1 MKITTRVKSSWVE
14 LTIENSSATINYD
27 IWKNELVEVKA
38 MLENA
43 IDDINHM
50 IKETQEGNNEQQ

>member
-1 MKITTRVKSSWVE
+1 MKITTRIKSSWVE
-14 LTIENSSATINYD
+14 LIIEDGSATINYD

-43 IDDINHM
+43 IDDIDHM
-50 IKETQEGNNEQQ
+50 IEKTQENDKH

>member
-1 MKITTRVKSSWVE
+1 MKITTRIKSSWVE
-14 LTIENSSATINYD
+14 LIIEDGSATINCD

-43 IDDINHM
+43 IEDINHM
-50 IKETQEGNNEQQ
+50 IEKTQENDKH

>member
-1 MKITTRVKSSWVE
+1 MKITTRVRSSWIE
-14 LTIENSSATINYD
+14 LIIEDGSATINYD

-43 IDDINHM
+43 IDDIDHM
-50 IKETQEGNNEQQ
+50 IEKIQEDDKQ

>member
-1 MKITTRVKSSWVE
+1 MKITTRIKSSWVE
-14 LTIENSSATINYD
+14 LTIEDGSATINCD

-43 IDDINHM
+43 IDDIDHM
-50 IKETQEGNNEQQ
+50 IEKTQEENDKQ

>member
-1 MKITTRVKSSWVE
+1 MNITTRLKSSWVE
-14 LTIENSSATINYD
+14 LIIEDGSTTINYD

-43 IDDINHM
+43 IDDIDHM
-50 IKETQEGNNEQQ
+50 IEKTQQKDEQE

>member
-1 MKITTRVKSSWVE
+1 MKITTRIKSSWVE
-14 LTIENSSATINYD
+14 LIIEDGSTTINCD

-43 IDDINHM
+43 IDDIDHM
-50 IKETQEGNNEQQ
+50 IEKTQENDKH

>member
-1 MKITTRVKSSWVE
+1 MNITTRVKSSWVE
-14 LTIENSSATINYD
+14 LIIEDGSTTINYD

-43 IDDINHM
+43 IDDIDHM
-50 IKETQEGNNEQQ
+50 IKKTQEENDKQ

>member
-1 MKITTRVKSSWVE
+1 MKITTRIKSSWVE
-14 LTIENSSATINYD
+14 LIIEDGSTTINCD

-43 IDDINHM
+43 IDDIDHM
-50 IKETQEGNNEQQ
+50 IEKTQENDKQ

>member
-1 MKITTRVKSSWVE
+1 MNITTRVRSTWVE
-14 LTIENSSATINYD
+14 LIIEDGSATINCD

-43 IDDINHM
+43 IDDIDHM
-50 IKETQEGNNEQQ
+50 IEKIQEDDKQ

>member
-1 MKITTRVKSSWVE
+1 MKITTRVRSSWIE
-14 LTIENSSATINYD
+14 LIIEDGSATINCD

-43 IDDINHM
+43 IDDIDHM
-50 IKETQEGNNEQQ
+50 IELTQEEDDKQ

>member
-1 MKITTRVKSSWVE
+1 MNITTRVRSSWVE
-14 LTIENSSATINYD
+14 LIIEDGSATINCD

-43 IDDINHM
+43 IDDIDHM
-50 IKETQEGNNEQQ
+50 IEKTQEKDDKQ

>member
-1 MKITTRVKSSWVE
+1 MKITTRVRSSWIE
-14 LTIENSSATINYD
+14 LIIEDGSATINCD

-43 IDDINHM
+43 IDDIDHM
-50 IKETQEGNNEQQ
+50 IEKIQEDDKQ

>member
-1 MKITTRVKSSWVE
+1 MKITTRVRSSWVE
-14 LTIENSSATINYD
+14 LIIEDGSATINCD

-43 IDDINHM
+43 IDDIDHM
-50 IKETQEGNNEQQ
+50 IELTQEEDDKQ

>member
-1 MKITTRVKSSWVE
+1 MNITTRVRSSWVE
-14 LTIENSSATINYD
+14 LIIEDGSATINCD

-43 IDDINHM
+43 IDDIDHM
-50 IKETQEGNNEQQ
+50 IEKIQEDDKQ